1 MSAAWPAVLKDAV
14 ALMMMAA
21 AAAIRDVALTICF
34 VLFLGTAARAAKSLN
49 EAKGVRKCLSA
60 P

>member
-1 MSAAWPAVLKDAV
+1 
-14 ALMMMAA
+14 MMMAA

-60 P
+60 LNLNY